1 MRDMFKKRR
10 NRLVTWYPHGGGRVD
25 QSTSTLIN
33 ASKMASL
40 DPISALP
47 EDCAIARNKTKK
59 VGGGVDA
66 KLL

>member
-1 MRDMFKKRR
+1 
-10 NRLVTWYPHGGGRVD
+10 
-25 QSTSTLIN
+25 
-33 ASKMASL
+33 MASL